1 MCVPRE
7 KHIRHSPGNKMGKA
21 NMPTIY
27 FYWKNVYGNKVAY
40 FSKKSADHQRHYQN
54 LTGLKTLTDGNM
66 SALRQW
72 GFTLEEVMPEFGNQE
87 AKPGIIAR

>member
-1 MCVPRE
+1 
-7 KHIRHSPGNKMGKA
+7 MGKA

-87 AKPGIIAR
+87 SKPGIIAK